1 MLLNVELQIFLIISS
16 LVFFLIV
23 CNMSIK
29 KKISIRYSILWIILS
44 ITFIGIS
51 IFPNIVTWFSNLVQ
65 ISEPVHTV
73 LLLVVAF
80 ILLVIFSYNNSIT
93 KLTNENRLMIQKLGM
108 LEKKISDLEKEK
120 GEMVHKNKM

>member
-65 ISEPVHTV
+65 IREPVHTV

-120 GEMVHKNKM
+120 GED

>member
-51 IFPNIVTWFSNLVQ
+51 IFPNVVTWFSNLVQ
-65 ISEPVHTV
+65 IREPVHTV

-120 GEMVHKNKM
+120 EED

>member
-65 ISEPVHTV
+65 IREPVHTV

-120 GEMVHKNKM
+120 EED

>member
-65 ISEPVHTV
+65 IREPVHTV

-120 GEMVHKNKM
+120 EE

>member
-65 ISEPVHTV
+65 IREPVHTV